1 MPVSHSSS
9 SDLTQGTW
17 SGIQESALLVGI
29 TGDLES
35 QNPESILP
43 QKPPHGP
50 LNPEGVYTALPEGS
64 NLQFSYPLW
73 VLLANWM
80 AP

>member
-1 MPVSHSSS
+1 MPVSHSSP
-9 SDLTQGTW
+9 SDLAQGTW
-17 SGIQESALLVGI
+17 TGIQESALLVGI
-29 TGDLES
+29 TADLES

-50 LNPEGVYTALPEGS
+50 LNLEGVYTALPEDS
-64 NLQFSYPLW
+64 NLPFSYPLW
-73 VLLANWM
+73 VLQASWM